1 MSYMIRGLEPDQQYE
16 AKVTA
21 RNRYGWSEVS
31 ERFTFSTSSNDLT
44 DLGSFLN
51 QGLSDSEMRGL
62 SVTYYSNASK
72 LHPTMCIYLTAL
84 IGFKM
89 LLKFL

>member
-31 ERFTFSTSSNDLT
+31 ERFTFSTSSND
-44 DLGSFLN
+44 
-51 QGLSDSEMRGL
+51 SEMRGL